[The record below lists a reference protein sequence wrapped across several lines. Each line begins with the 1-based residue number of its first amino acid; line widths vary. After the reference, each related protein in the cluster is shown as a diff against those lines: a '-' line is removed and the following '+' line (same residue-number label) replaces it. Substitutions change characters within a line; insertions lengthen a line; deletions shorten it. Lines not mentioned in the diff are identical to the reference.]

1 MKIGVISDT
10 HLKEPHPEFKK
21 AVEFHFRD
29 VEKIFHA
36 GDFVDWSIA
45 EYLSSQ
51 KELVAVC
58 GNMDSQD
65 IREAFPR
72 KRIIELKGFKIG
84 LIHGGGPP
92 FGIESHIRGEFDE
105 VDAIV
110 YGHTHIPANHQV
122 KNIYPVRKPA
132 ACPVRS
138 SASIGACGGD
148 EDEFIL
154 KRTRGLMP
162 RMNLPLEGRRSS
174 NGVYF
179 FNPGSPT
186 RSFIHKATLGI
197 LHLGEKIEGEIIKI

>member
-10 HLKEPHPEFKK
+10 HLKEPYSEFKK
-21 AVEFHFRD
+21 VIEFHFKD

-51 KELVAVC
+51 KELIAVY
-58 GNMDSQD
+58 GNMDSYD
-65 IREAFPR
+65 IRKAFPE
-72 KRIIELKGFKIG
+72 KRIIELQGFKIG
-84 LIHGGGPP
+84 LIHGGGSP
-92 FGIESHIRGEFDE
+92 FGIESRIRGEFDE

-110 YGHTHIPANHQV
+110 YGHTHTPANHQV
-122 KNIYPVRKPA
+122 KNI
-132 ACPVRS
+132 
-138 SASIGACGGD
+138 
-148 EDEFIL
+148 
-154 KRTRGLMP
+154 
-162 RMNLPLEGRRSS
+162 
-174 NGVYF
+174 YF

>member
-21 AVEFHFRD
+21 MIEFHFKD
-29 VEKIFHA
+29 VEKIFHS

-51 KELVAVC
+51 KELIAVC
-58 GNMDSQD
+58 GNMDSLD
-65 IREAFPR
+65 IRKAFPQ

-84 LIHGGGPP
+84 LIHGGGSP

-110 YGHTHIPANHQV
+110 YGHTHTPANHQV
-122 KNIYPVRKPA
+122 KNI
-132 ACPVRS
+132 
-138 SASIGACGGD
+138 
-148 EDEFIL
+148 
-154 KRTRGLMP
+154 
-162 RMNLPLEGRRSS
+162 
-174 NGVYF
+174 YF